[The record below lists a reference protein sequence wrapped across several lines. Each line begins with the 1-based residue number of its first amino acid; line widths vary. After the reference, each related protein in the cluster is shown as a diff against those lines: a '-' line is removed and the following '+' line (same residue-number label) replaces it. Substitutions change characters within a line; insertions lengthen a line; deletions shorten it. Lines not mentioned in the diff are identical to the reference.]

1 MYLGFADNRL
11 ITAARFLTPPLLVM
25 AVALLAGCTSTGRA
39 DNPPFGGIPNPASQQ
54 VKVTPNTLSFT
65 ALGIAAAQDV
75 TVFQSTLDRSY
86 AESDNCS
93 GVATIARTK
102 FSRGTATYAVTPS
115 GAGGCVA
122 TFSGIGASKGTLSI
136 SSTPY
141 GSVSPNPTSLTF
153 LATGASYAQTL
164 SVSQVNYAGAYG
176 ESDTCSGIVAVAQT
190 SNGGGTASYAVTPV
204 SAGSCQ
210 ITLTGGNNLHAIV
223 GVSVTTTG
231 ITGQ

>member
-1 MYLGFADNRL
+1 MGV
-11 ITAARFLTPPLLVM
+11 TLLS
-25 AVALLAGCTSTGRA
+25 GCTSTGRA

-54 VKVTPNTLSFT
+54 VKVTPNTLTFT
-65 ALGIAAAQDV
+65 ALGIAAAQVV
-75 TVFQSTLDRSY
+75 TVFQSILDRSY

-93 GVATIARTK
+93 GIVTIARTK
-102 FSRGTATYAVTPS
+102 FSRGTATYAITPT
-115 GAGGCVA
+115 GAGGCIA
-122 TFSGIGASKGTLSI
+122 TFSGIGTNKGTLTI

-141 GSVSPNPTSLTF
+141 GSVSPNPTSLQF

-164 SVSQVNYAGAYG
+164 SVSQVNYAGTYG
-176 ESDTCSGIVAVAQT
+176 ENDSCSGIVTIAHT
-190 SNGGGTASYAVTPV
+190 SNGGGTASYTVTPV
-204 SAGSCQ
+204 TAGSCQ